1 MFKRLALATAL
12 TLSMSVSALA
22 ASYTIDTKGAHASIN
37 FRKLHFNF
45 SFLTGRFDTFS
56 GKFDFDPENPEAGS
70 VSLEIDTNSL
80 NTNHAERDNHLRS
93 EDFFEVSAHPKA
105 TFVSTSIKKT
115 GEKTAIITGDLTI
128 RNITKSIDLDAT
140 YIGGGED
147 PWGNTRQGFSA
158 TTSFS
163 PADFGMPHGA
173 AKGTVELS
181 VEAEGILDK

>member
-12 TLSMSVSALA
+12 TLSMSVSAIA

-93 EDFFEVSAHPKA
+93 KDFFEVSAHPKA
-105 TFVSTSIKKT
+105 TFVSTSTSQINV
-115 GEKTAIITGDLTI
+115 LVSLV
-128 RNITKSIDLDAT
+128 NINL
-140 YIGGGED
+140 
-147 PWGNTRQGFSA
+147 
-158 TTSFS
+158 
-163 PADFGMPHGA
+163 
-173 AKGTVELS
+173 VL
-181 VEAEGILDK
+181 